1 MQKYPNSKFFNKQFV
16 NTISQTENFDTFEI
30 TNHTIMI
37 QRVQSVYLLL
47 VTILMS
53 FLLVRPYAVISFKD
67 GQILHFR
74 ANKIEYGLD
83 RNGASVYKTTAP
95 IVVVALITGLLSLIN
110 IFLFHR
116 RIIQM
121 RICLLNG
128 VLIVILLIIMLIYY
142 SSSMHSPGVLHH
154 TFRLAAVFPV
164 IALVMDIMAYRS
176 IQSDE
181 MLVNSYNRIR

>member
-1 MQKYPNSKFFNKQFV
+1 
-16 NTISQTENFDTFEI
+16 
-30 TNHTIMI
+30 MI

-47 VTILMS
+47 VTVLMS
-53 FLLVRPYAVISFKD
+53 FLLVRPYAVITFQD
-67 GQILHFR
+67 GQILNFH
-74 ANKIEYGLD
+74 ANKIEYNLD
-83 RNGASVYKTTAP
+83 KNGTAVYKTTVP
-95 IVVVALITGLLSLIN
+95 IVVLALITGLLSLFN

-116 RIIQM
+116 RILQM

-128 VLIVILLIIMLIYY
+128 VFIVMLLIIMLIYY

-164 IALVMDIMAYRS
+164 LALVMDVMAYRS